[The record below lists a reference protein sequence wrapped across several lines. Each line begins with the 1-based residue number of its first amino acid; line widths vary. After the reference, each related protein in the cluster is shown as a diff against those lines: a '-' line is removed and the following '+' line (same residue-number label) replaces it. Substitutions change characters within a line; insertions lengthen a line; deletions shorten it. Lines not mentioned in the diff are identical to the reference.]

1 MAKAKKVEKTNNKNL
16 ITIVLL
22 IVAGIVIL
30 GYTNSTGRSV
40 SNQYS
45 SVKIS
50 PNTIYEGEVFKIL
63 LESGKYGYDDDFEIY
78 KVDYTT
84 NSRGEK
90 VRSDNFLIRQKISG
104 CSGVCKKDVVF
115 NYKSMISW
123 KGTEE
128 GAEYYIKV
136 YDKSRERAGKTGED
150 RYMKYSFFIKTKEP
164 TL

>member
-30 GYTNSTGRSV
+30 IYTNRTGRSV

-63 LESGKYGYDDDFEIY
+63 LEPGKYGYEDDFEMY
-78 KVDYTT
+78 KVDYIK
-84 NSRGEK
+84 NSRDEI

-115 NYKSMISW
+115 NYKSMESW

-136 YDKSRERAGKTGED
+136 LDESRERAGITGGE
-150 RYMKYSFFIKTKEP
+150 RYMKYSFFIKTK
-164 TL
+164 